1 MSQSVYNI
9 LWADDE
15 IETITKALFF
25 EQNLK
30 ASHINLLGT
39 ATNAE
44 DLEALMKKYDGQVH
58 AVVIDA
64 NFNRKKLL
72 DMQEEGSRKDFSGLR
87 YCAIRLIPDYS
98 ASIPFFLYSQRGAE
112 ELRKACEEGDE
123 LEYFLR
129 EENLDNWIPKGKG
142 TKALYPKIIEKVDLM
157 NSPEYQIAQ
166 RFHRELQIAK
176 RIPKAEKLLL
186 EGLRLAY
193 VDDISDV
200 SVEDLFNPLRKLVE
214 RIMAACRREKILPK
228 IGSLNQFQRFLSN
241 REVNPFKLLKTDLMP
256 KALAHAFEF
265 FLDITQDGS
274 HGDDEALELGVDN
287 YVSQMKSQNLFQAV
301 LHIAM
306 DILLWYGNVADSLSG
321 EKLWQ
326 GDYEYDGPV
335 HLTQI
340 PGAPAYKKALIV
352 GDYSLQYVKELNICE
367 GDYIGIISTDYRNKP
382 DRDFPDKMYVF
393 SNQYVIIERFADQQ

>member
-64 NFNRKKLL
+64 NFNRKKML
-72 DMQEEGSRKDFSGLR
+72 DIKEEGSRKDFSGLR

-142 TKALYPKIIEKVDLM
+142 TAALYPKIIEKVDLM
-157 NSPEYQIAQ
+157 NSSEYQIAQ

-193 VDDISDV
+193 EDDISDV

-214 RIMAACRREKILPK
+214 RIMAACHREKILPK
-228 IGSLNQFQRFLSN
+228 IGSLNQFQRFLC
-241 REVNPFKLLKTDLMP
+241 
-256 KALAHAFEF
+256 
-265 FLDITQDGS
+265 
-274 HGDDEALELGVDN
+274 
-287 YVSQMKSQNLFQAV
+287 
-301 LHIAM
+301 
-306 DILLWYGNVADSLSG
+306 LLWHYPYAS
-321 EKLWQ
+321 
-326 GDYEYDGPV
+326 
-335 HLTQI
+335 
-340 PGAPAYKKALIV
+340 
-352 GDYSLQYVKELNICE
+352 
-367 GDYIGIISTDYRNKP
+367 
-382 DRDFPDKMYVF
+382 
-393 SNQYVIIERFADQQ
+393 

>member
-1 MSQSVYNI
+1 MSQNVYNI

-15 IETITKALFF
+15 IGTITNALFF
-25 EQNLK
+25 KENLRD
-30 ASHINLLGT
+30 SHINLLAT

-44 DLEALMKKYDGQVH
+44 DLESLLKKYDGQVH

-64 NFNRKKLL
+64 NFNRKKML

-98 ASIPFFLYSQRGAE
+98 SKIPFFLYSQRGAE
-112 ELRKACEEGDE
+112 ELRMACEEGDE

-129 EENLDNWIPKGKG
+129 EENLDNWIEKGLG
-142 TKALYPKIIEKVDLM
+142 TAALYPKIIEKVDKM

-166 RFHRELQIAK
+166 RFKREFQIAK
-176 RIPKAEKLLL
+176 RIPKSEALLL

-193 VDDISDV
+193 VDDISKV
-200 SVEDLFNPLRKLVE
+200 KVEDLFNPLRKLIE

-228 IGSLNQFQRFLSN
+228 IGSLNQCQRFLSN
-241 REVNPFKLLKTDLMP
+241 RDVNPFKLLRSDLMP
-256 KALAHAFEF
+256 KALAHSFEF

-274 HGDDEALELGVDN
+274 HGDDESLELGVDQ
-287 YVSQMKSQNLFQAV
+287 YVSQVKSQNLFQAV

-306 DILLWYGNVADSLSG
+306 DILLWYGEVSENLAG
-321 EKLWQ
+321 QKLWE

-335 HLTQI
+335 HLTPI
-340 PGAPAYKKALIV
+340 PGAPSYKKALIV
-352 GDYSLQYVKELNICE
+352 GDYSLQYAKELNICE
-367 GDYIGIISTDYRNKP
+367 GDYIGIIATDNRNKP
-382 DRDFPDKMYVF
+382 DRDFPDKIYVPTY
-393 SNQYVIIERFADQQ
+393 QYVIIERFADQ